1 MAIKSPAGETRAAAA
16 QGAPPTDPRPLALVK
31 SGDIPQIRWQVRN
44 TDAKPVR
51 DVVVHFLVTSVPEA
65 GTAVP
70 LAPRKGSLMDQVMGL
85 TLGAKGTTSGN
96 YNTAIYQPGFYL
108 VEIELLDP
116 DGNRRQ
122 YCTLDL
128 KVE

>member
-1 MAIKSPAGETRAAAA
+1 
-16 QGAPPTDPRPLALVK
+16 
-31 SGDIPQIRWQVRN
+31 
-44 TDAKPVR
+44 
-51 DVVVHFLVTSVPEA
+51 VVVHFLVTSVPEA